1 MTRPIRLINRISRW
15 SALLIF
21 ISITAIVV
29 GTSLATS
36 TALDAEAQSSVDARL
51 RTRIERTATR
61 IAVGK
66 DPTKQLSAVGSDIR
80 GVQFAWIGRDG
91 DLVSSSIA
99 TDHLESLRELIARA
113 QAGISIESRQV
124 SLNGI
129 AVAVRVGTQRLSDG
143 STLVALSSSP
153 RNVEPEG
160 DVLRRTLLLFALSAG
175 GAGCVYV
182 LLRFTAFRPLDR
194 VLKREQRLIA
204 DASHEMRTTA
214 AVISAGIELLAERR
228 AVNPAQQQLLGDLR
242 SESQRLNRMVRDL
255 LTRSSLPLESTQSEG
270 NSADLQTI
278 IEHALRRAILIAPKH
293 VRFEEALPVKSL
305 KQISVSRDLLDSAL
319 DALLE
324 NAAHHA
330 VSRVLVNCAIDD
342 GVVNI
347 FIDDDGSG
355 VPLPLRESIMQP
367 FARVES
373 NRGTSGA
380 GLGLAIASAAAGQL
394 GGQLSIEDSP
404 LGGARLRLQFVPVQ
418 PVKNVTSKS

>member
-1 MTRPIRLINRISRW
+1 VNRPIRLIQRINRW
-15 SALLIF
+15 TALLIF

-36 TALDAEAQSSVDARL
+36 TALDADAHSSVDARL

-61 IAVGK
+61 ITVGK
-66 DPTKQLSAVGSDIR
+66 DPTKQLAAVGSDIR

-91 DLVSSSIA
+91 NLVTSSIA

-113 QAGISIESRQV
+113 QAEISIESREI

-129 AVAVRVGTQRLSDG
+129 GVAVRVGTQRLADG
-143 STLVALSSSP
+143 STLVALSSAP
-153 RNVEPEG
+153 RNIEPEG
-160 DVLRRTLLLFALSAG
+160 DVLRRTLLLIALSTG

-214 AVISAGIELLAERR
+214 AVISAGIELLVDRN

-242 SESQRLNRMVRDL
+242 SESLRLNRMVRDL
-255 LTRSSLPLESTQSEG
+255 LTRSSLPLQSTQSG
-270 NSADLQTI
+270 GATADLQTV
-278 IEHALRRAILIAPKH
+278 IEHALRRAILIAPRE
-293 VRFEEALPVKSL
+293 VRVDESLPVQSL
-305 KQISVSRDLLDSAL
+305 KQIAVSRNLLDSAL

-330 VSRVLVNCAIDD
+330 VSRVLVSCAIDD

-347 FIDDDGSG
+347 CIDDDGSG
-355 VPLPLRESIMQP
+355 VPLELRESIMQP

-373 NRGTSGA
+373 NRGASGA
-380 GLGLAIASAAAGQL
+380 GLGLAIASAAARQL

-404 LGGARLRLQFVPVQ
+404 LGGARLRLQFVPAQ
-418 PVKNVTSKS
+418 PVKNVIAET

>member
-1 MTRPIRLINRISRW
+1 M
-15 SALLIF
+15 
-21 ISITAIVV
+21 

-66 DPTKQLSAVGSDIR
+66 DPTKQLSADGSDIR

-228 AVNPAQQQLLGDLR
+228 AVNPAQQQLLGDGI
-242 SESQRLNRMVRDL
+242 VDY
-255 LTRSSLPLESTQSEG
+255 
-270 NSADLQTI
+270 
-278 IEHALRRAILIAPKH
+278 
-293 VRFEEALPVKSL
+293 
-305 KQISVSRDLLDSAL
+305 
-319 DALLE
+319 
-324 NAAHHA
+324 
-330 VSRVLVNCAIDD
+330 
-342 GVVNI
+342 
-347 FIDDDGSG
+347 
-355 VPLPLRESIMQP
+355 
-367 FARVES
+367 
-373 NRGTSGA
+373 
-380 GLGLAIASAAAGQL
+380 
-394 GGQLSIEDSP
+394 
-404 LGGARLRLQFVPVQ
+404 
-418 PVKNVTSKS
+418 